1 MAKGR
6 IVGPGTFL
14 KRSPNRFIGAIG
26 AAAGAIGGVANLIG
40 GNKALG
46 AAEAQQRRAQQE
58 LNRRKEEFEAL
69 DTSNIYADVK
79 NPYENISME
88 NVYEDLTV
96 NQQQAQFQA
105 QQGAQQRA
113 NIMENLRGAAGGSGI
128 AALAQQMASQG
139 QLATQQA
146 SASIG
151 QQEAANQRLMAQG
164 AQDVLARE
172 QLKARGAGE
181 AEMQRLRGAEASRGL
196 EYDKTQAMLGMA
208 SGELSAANQAVAAA
222 EAQKQQGIQSIIGG
236 VGSGLASAA
245 TGGLLGKKAADVMAN
260 IRGAGTKGYQFKD
273 IFTKPPLLQD

>member
-14 KRSPNRFIGAIG
+14 KRSPNRFVGAAIG
-26 AAAGAIGGVANLIG
+26 AVTGVVGGISNLIG

-58 LNRRKEEFEAL
+58 LNKRKEEFEAL
-69 DTSNIYADVK
+69 DTSNIYADVQ

-113 NIMENLRGAAGGSGI
+113 NIMENLRGAAGGSGV

-172 QLKARGAGE
+172 QMKARGASE

-196 EYDKTQAMLGMA
+196 EYDKTQTMIGMA
-208 SGELSAANQAVAAA
+208 SGELAAANQAEAAA
-222 EAQKQQGIQSIIGG
+222 EAQKQQGIQSIAGG
-236 VGSGLASAA
+236 VGSGLMAGAA
-245 TGGLLGKKAADVMAN
+245 GGVLGTKAFN
-260 IRGAGTKGYQFKD
+260 IMSNIKGAGTKDYTMKK
-273 IFTKPPLLQD
+273 IF